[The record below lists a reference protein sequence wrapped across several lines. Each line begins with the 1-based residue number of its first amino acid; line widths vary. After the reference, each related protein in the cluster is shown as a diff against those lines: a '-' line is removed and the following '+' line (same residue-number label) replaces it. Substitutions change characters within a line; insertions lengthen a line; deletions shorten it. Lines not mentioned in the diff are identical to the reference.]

1 MDEFIEKHI
10 GGPLKKRNRT
20 KFDLEKETE
29 KEALIA
35 LSLGFPI
42 DALLD
47 EEIRADVI
55 RELGGKEQNDYIV
68 IRNHILLRWRPKV
81 QVWLSKG
88 NCPAYDFILYN
99 TLFSFANC

>member
-1 MDEFIEKHI
+1 MRI
-10 GGPLKKRNRT
+10 GGHLKKRNQT
-20 KFDLEKETE
+20 KFNLEKEIK
-29 KEALIA
+29 KEALTA
-35 LSLGFPI
+35 LSLGFSI
-42 DALLD
+42 D
-47 EEIRADVI
+47 EQIRVDVI
-55 RELGGKEQNDYIV
+55 QEFVGKEQNDYIV